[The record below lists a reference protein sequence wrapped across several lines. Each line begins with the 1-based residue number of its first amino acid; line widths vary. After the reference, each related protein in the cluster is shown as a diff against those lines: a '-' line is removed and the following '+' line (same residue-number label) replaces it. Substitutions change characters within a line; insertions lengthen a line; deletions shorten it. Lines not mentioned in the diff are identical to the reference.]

1 MGLRSKGAIV
11 DMIKVRIF
19 QPSKTAMQSGRANT
33 RQWVLEFEP
42 AEPKSIDPLMG
53 WVSSGDTLGQVKLRF
68 DSKDEAIAFA
78 EKNGYVYLIEE
89 PHVRRIRPKSYAE
102 NFR

>member
-1 MGLRSKGAIV
+1 
-11 DMIKVRIF
+11 MIKVRIF
-19 QPSKTAMQSGRANT
+19 QPSKTAMQSGLANT

-68 DSKDEAIAFA
+68 DSKDEAVAFA
-78 EKNGYVYLIEE
+78 DKNGHAYLVEE